1 MRHLFRQSLARRILI
16 ASMLSFALIF
26 AVLAAV
32 IFYQFFRQQDGVLD
46 VGRRAFADSLSQ
58 VLMGYETDEQVRAA
72 AEGAQRVFEAQMQ
85 HVRRPLNAHIQ
96 VWAHDGR
103 RIYASL
109 DLPQHRPHGLA
120 SATSFEWDGQHYSVT
135 SATSP
140 RYLIDVLD
148 SITIQSER
156 EVVMEVLGDL
166 LLKML
171 IAFPLFLLPTWFAVH
186 SGLRPL
192 GALSKTLRLRPAD
205 DLTPFAS
212 DMRYEE
218 LRPVVHSLNELMQ
231 RLRYKIKQEQ
241 AFVHDAAHELQ
252 TPLAVIANQT
262 HVLAAASTAA
272 ERVEAQRN
280 VEQAIERAGHLV
292 RQMVA
297 LARLDSDRQDELK
310 TLDVAAEVRELLAPL
325 VAVALARSIELTLD
339 SPDCVPLYG
348 EKGALHSIVTNLV
361 DNALR
366 YIGEG
371 GHIQVEIESG
381 NGVVTLRVRD
391 DGPGISAADRT
402 RVFDRYY
409 RVAGTGVSGSGLG
422 LAIVK
427 QAVARMR
434 GIIYI
439 EDGLLGNGCAF
450 VLVLPA
456 YLSGGAE

>member
-1 MRHLFRQSLARRILI
+1 MNHLFRPSLAWRILI

-26 AVLAAV
+26 TVLAAV

-58 VLMGYETDEQVRAA
+58 VLSEYETDAQVRAA
-72 AEGAQRVFEAQMQ
+72 AEGAQRMFDAQMQ
-85 HVRRPLNAHIQ
+85 QVKRPLDAHIQ
-96 VWAHDGR
+96 VWAHDGS

-109 DLPQHRPHGLA
+109 DLPEKRPPALA
-120 SATSFEWDGQHYSVT
+120 SASTFDWAGRHYAVT

-140 RYLIDVLD
+140 RYTIDVLD
-148 SITIQSER
+148 SISLLSER
-156 EVVMEVLGDL
+156 EVVMEVLADL

-192 GALSKTLRLRPAD
+192 GALSKTLRQRPAD
-205 DLTPFAS
+205 DLTPFVS
-212 DMRYEE
+212 DMRYAE
-218 LRPVVHSLNELMQ
+218 LRPVVQSLNELMA
-231 RLRYKIKQEQ
+231 RLRHKIEQEQ

-262 HVLAAASTAA
+262 HLLAAASTAA
-272 ERVEAQRN
+272 ERAAAHHHA
-280 VEQAIERAGHLV
+280 EQAIERAGHLV
-292 RQMVA
+292 RQMVV
-297 LARLDSDRQDELK
+297 LARLDSDRLDELK

-325 VAVALARSIELTLD
+325 VAGTLARSIELTLA
-339 SPDCVPLYG
+339 SPDSVPLVG
-348 EKGALHSIVTNLV
+348 DKNALHSIVTNLV
-361 DNALR
+361 NNALR

-371 GHIQVEIESG
+371 GHIQIEIESG
-381 NGVVTLRVRD
+381 NGHVTLRVRD
-391 DGPGISAADRT
+391 DGPGIGAADRE

-409 RVAGTGVSGSGLG
+409 RVAGAGVSGSGLG

-434 GIIYI
+434 GKIFI
-439 EDGLLGNGCAF
+439 EDGLRGKGCAF
-450 VLVLPA
+450 VVELPA
-456 YLSGGAE
+456 